1 MISHELRVQDDA
13 ASVENSDSTRAKT
26 GNADRSSGRF
36 SVEQFLDL
44 DLENVYRLF
53 PPCLNLSKAGAED
66 QGLNFN
72 LSNLDST
79 CDNLKIRKSHA

>member
-13 ASVENSDSTRAKT
+13 ASVENSDWTRAKT

-36 SVEQFLDL
+36 SVDEQRDRWTSAEQFRDL

-53 PPCLNLSKAGAED
+53 PPCLNLGKA
-66 QGLNFN
+66 
-72 LSNLDST
+72 
-79 CDNLKIRKSHA
+79 